1 MSSST
6 VVAPMRRRGIRHWV
20 SAWLP
25 VAIGCAIIACES
37 TAYFGADHTTGPL
50 RALWQWLFGP
60 IGDDLWDLIHHL
72 IRKTGHFAGYGLL
85 GLVWLRAWWMTCPR
99 MRFVSTAI
107 LALLGTAL
115 VASSDEIHQTFLP
128 NRTGS
133 AWDVLLDCAGALV
146 LLTATWLILRISARK
161 RLARAA

>member
-6 VVAPMRRRGIRHWV
+6 VVAPARRRAIRHWV

-25 VAIGCAIIACES
+25 VAIGCTIVACES

-50 RALWQWLFGP
+50 RTIWQWLFGP
-60 IGDDLWDLIHHL
+60 IGDERWDLIHHIL
-72 IRKTGHFAGYGLL
+72 RKTGHFVGYGLL
-85 GLVWLRAWWMTCPR
+85 GVVWLRAWRMTRPR
-99 MRFVSTAI
+99 AVFFTDAL

-115 VASSDEIHQTFLP
+115 VASGDEFHQTFLP

-133 AWDVLLDCAGALV
+133 PWDVLLDCAGAAV
-146 LLTATWLILRISARK
+146 LICATWLILRIRTRRCLK
-161 RLARAA
+161 RGA